1 LLEPLLAVFEDM
13 PDNRYRLT
21 SDPAYYGTAAV
32 FALLTTALPAAS
44 GQSRFLPI
52 AQAIALTAFLAI
64 PIRKGLWKEAV
75 KVLGIW
81 IALALA
87 VVIGL
92 TVVAA
97 DHMERSI
104 SNGFEYRAS
113 LLTWVYGAS
122 AMPDTMRTEPARKLL
137 EMIGILAGTV
147 LTAGLFGNWLLMQ
160 AVNLTGFGIAIVWGA
175 AGGPSG
181 LLLAIPIWSLL
192 HIAGIAGLVI
202 LLSEP
207 LLSGHWSPRYY
218 WMNRRALVVG
228 SVALAAMGLLLGFVA
243 PPIWQS
249 FMTVQVQ

>member
-1 LLEPLLAVFEDM
+1 
-13 PDNRYRLT
+13 
-21 SDPAYYGTAAV
+21 
-32 FALLTTALPAAS
+32 
-44 GQSRFLPI
+44 
-52 AQAIALTAFLAI
+52 
-64 PIRKGLWKEAV
+64 
-75 KVLGIW
+75 
-81 IALALA
+81 LA

-104 SNGFEYRAS
+104 GNGFEYRAS